1 MWGRVGDGLTISAKL
16 AASHLDHATTGGIR
30 VPGASPTVEVSDDPD
45 RKDLAART
53 DYTELVDI
61 LL

>member
-1 MWGRVGDGLTISAKL
+1 MPQP
-16 AASHLDHATTGGIR
+16 AAYESQ
-30 VPGASPTVEVSDDPD
+30 GASPTIEVSDDPD